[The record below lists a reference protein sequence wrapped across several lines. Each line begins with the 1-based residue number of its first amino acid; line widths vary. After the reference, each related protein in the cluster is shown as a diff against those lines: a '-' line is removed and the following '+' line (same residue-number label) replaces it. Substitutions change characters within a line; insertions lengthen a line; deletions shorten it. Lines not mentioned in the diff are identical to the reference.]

1 MQNILSNTPMVDGQG
16 NNDITGSWLGTS
28 TWKYGRVYPDSK
40 VWKNKRMIKTPKS
53 SEFIKV
59 MFYTTAFILILL
71 NKSRN
76 MLKMIYENF
85 AMR

>member
-1 MQNILSNTPMVDGQG
+1 
-16 NNDITGSWLGTS
+16 
-28 TWKYGRVYPDSK
+28 
-40 VWKNKRMIKTPKS
+40 MIKTPKS

-76 MLKMIYENF
+76 MLKMIYEIF
-85 AMR
+85 SLR